1 MGFNMTKEAYTKLIE
16 EDLDVLNKH
25 MPDSLELDHIKVVLT
40 SSIDCYYPS
49 VGNPADSKPANCAIF
64 DVSDTVCP
72 ACYGAGVVP
81 GDINGC
87 YHCAGTGKQTGR

>member
-1 MGFNMTKEAYTKLIE
+1 MRAKDELIKLVLDNDFITAPRLRAEFRSLLDRVEIEAQAEFK
-16 EDLDVLNKH
+16 
-25 MPDSLELDHIKVVLT
+25 
-40 SSIDCYYPS
+40 
-49 VGNPADSKPANCAIF
+49 NCNIPH
-64 DVSDTVCP
+64 VSDTVCP